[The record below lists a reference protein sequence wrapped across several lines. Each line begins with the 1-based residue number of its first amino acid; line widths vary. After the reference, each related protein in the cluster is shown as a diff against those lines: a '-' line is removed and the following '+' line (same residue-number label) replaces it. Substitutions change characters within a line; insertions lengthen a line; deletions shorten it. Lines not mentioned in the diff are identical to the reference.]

1 MLLVE
6 GRNKSFHRKA
16 GCLFRVMKTG
26 WRITLL
32 AAAVLAVIGA
42 AICTGPTKLLDCSK
56 LGELLCGAP
65 RTSDLERA
73 ALVLWELR
81 LPRVLL
87 AAAAGINLA
96 LGGLLL
102 QTIFRNPL
110 AEPYLLG
117 LSSGGALGAVAALA
131 AGATATI
138 WPAMAGSVAIAA
150 IVLLLCR
157 KRIASD
163 LPSLLL
169 AGVALGALAQAF
181 TTTIIL
187 RFDPGA
193 MRSIL
198 FWLMGSFAGRGW
210 PEVWMLAPAA
220 IAGCVLV
227 VVLHRP
233 LDILALGGESA
244 HHLGVRVMALQI
256 GGIALAAMLAALTV
270 AACGTIGFVGLMA
283 PHLARRLAG
292 SGHVTAAPAAA
303 LVGAGLTVGSD
314 LAARTILA
322 GTELPVGVVTG
333 ALGCVFFLAL
343 LLQKR

>member
-1 MLLVE
+1 
-6 GRNKSFHRKA
+6 
-16 GCLFRVMKTG
+16 MK
-26 WRITLL
+26 ITLRIVFL
-32 AAAVLAVIGA
+32 AAAVLAVLCA
-42 AICTGPTKLLDCSK
+42 ALCIGPTPLLDFPKLLAL
-56 LGELLCGAP
+56 LGGSP
-65 RTSDLERA
+65 RTPELERA

-87 AAAAGINLA
+87 AAAAGVNLA

-102 QTIFRNPL
+102 QAIFRNPL

-131 AGATATI
+131 AGAASTI
-138 WPAMAGSVAIAA
+138 WPSLAGSLAVAA

-181 TTTIIL
+181 TTAIIL

-210 PEVWMLAPAA
+210 NEVFMLVPAA
-220 IAGCVLV
+220 LAGCVLV
-227 VVLHRP
+227 VLLHRP
-233 LDILALGGESA
+233 LDILALGSDGA
-244 HHLGVRVMALQI
+244 HHLGVRVRALQL
-256 GGIALAAMLAALTV
+256 GGIALAAVLAALTV
-270 AACGTIGFVGLMA
+270 SACGTIGFVGLMA
-283 PHLARRLAG
+283 PHIARRMVGAG
-292 SGHVTAAPAAA
+292 HAAAAPAAA
-303 LVGAGLTVGSD
+303 LVGAGLTVASD

-343 LLQKR
+343 LLRRR

>member
-1 MLLVE
+1 
-6 GRNKSFHRKA
+6 
-16 GCLFRVMKTG
+16 MKTG
-26 WRITLL
+26 IRLVLL
-32 AAAVLAVIGA
+32 GASVLAVICA
-42 AICTGPTKLLDCSK
+42 ALCIGPTRLLDPPKLLA
-56 LGELLCGAP
+56 LIGNLE
-65 RTSDLERA
+65 RTPGLERA
-73 ALVLWELR
+73 AVVLWELR

-131 AGATATI
+131 AGATATV
-138 WPAMAGSVAIAA
+138 WPALAGSLAVAA

-157 KRIASD
+157 RRIASD

-181 TTTIIL
+181 TTALIL

-210 PEVWMLAPAA
+210 SEVWMLVPAA
-220 IAGCVLV
+220 LVACLLV
-227 VVLHRP
+227 VLLHRP
-233 LDILALGGESA
+233 LDILALGSESA
-244 HHLGVRVMALQI
+244 HHLGVRVKALQL
-256 GGIALAAMLAALTV
+256 GGITLAAILAALTV
-270 AACGTIGFVGLMA
+270 ATCGTIGFVGLMA
-283 PHLARRLAG
+283 PHIARLIVGAG
-292 SGHVTAAPAAA
+292 HAAAAPAAA
-303 LVGAGLTVGSD
+303 LVGAGLTVASD

-343 LLQKR
+343 LLRKR

>member
-1 MLLVE
+1 
-6 GRNKSFHRKA
+6 
-16 GCLFRVMKTG
+16 MKTAA
-26 WRITLL
+26 RIVVLGAAVVTVVCAALCIGPTHLLDLPKLL
-32 AAAVLAVIGA
+32 A
-42 AICTGPTKLLDCSK
+42 LLGGS
-56 LGELLCGAP
+56 P
-65 RTSDLERA
+65 RTPELERA

-117 LSSGGALGAVAALA
+117 LSSGGALGAVIALA
-131 AGATATI
+131 AGATATT
-138 WPAMAGSVAIAA
+138 WLSLAGSLAIAA
-150 IVLLLCR
+150 IVLLTCR
-157 KRIASD
+157 KKIASD

-181 TTTIIL
+181 TTAIIL
-187 RFDPGA
+187 RFDPAA

-210 PEVWMLAPAA
+210 NEVWMLVPAA
-220 IAGCVLV
+220 LIGCVIV
-227 VVLHRP
+227 VLLHRP
-233 LDILALGGESA
+233 LDILALGSEGA
-244 HHLGVRVMALQI
+244 HHLGVRVRALQL
-256 GGIALAAMLAALTV
+256 GGITLAALLAALTV
-270 AACGTIGFVGLMA
+270 SACGTIGFVGLMA
-283 PHLARRLAG
+283 PHLARRIVGAG
-292 SGHVTAAPAAA
+292 HATTAPAAA
-303 LVGAGLTVGSD
+303 LVGAILTVASD

-343 LLQKR
+343 LLRKR